1 MIFAQQCSKF
11 AAQSS
16 YLSRPVK
23 SLKAFVSLLVPDIIQ
38 PLSSGISQVLPTKK
52 NSEINSTDI
61 SNLCKIELTQ
71 HELHLDLGLPLH
83 EGLDLGLEDVDALLH
98 ALGLLLDPG
107 VDVAQLEIASLVE
120 TEGEFNDLVGI
131 GEVGVC
137 EVREVLVILR

>member
-1 MIFAQQCSKF
+1 MRQKQIKQFQPESTCEE
-11 AAQSS
+11 
-16 YLSRPVK
+16 LE
-23 SLKAFVSLLVPDIIQ
+23 SLGQPLGTGHHPTLVLWDLAGPAYQKNITKNNVEGSFLLVNV
-38 PLSSGISQVLPTKK
+38 G
-52 NSEINSTDI
+52 
-61 SNLCKIELTQ
+61 LTQ
-71 HELHLDLGLPLH
+71 HELHLDLCLSLH